1 MKLPPLRATQ
11 CFEAVVRLNSFSKA
25 AEALHI
31 TQSAVSHQVR
41 QLEAYLG
48 EALLARQGKRWN
60 LTPTGQRYYEA
71 ISPALHGLAQAASVI
86 REGEGGPLRLAL
98 YSSLAVKWL
107 IPRLAQLRHSH
118 PEIELSL
125 NMTADDP
132 VCSDDVGD
140 CFITINPPS
149 VGMVAHPLYQERL
162 LPACGPGL
170 WQQLKGQPLP
180 AALWQYPLLSVE
192 SSFRA
197 PGADWQAW
205 CAQHGAP
212 LPGSCRLQHVSHM
225 LLAAEAARY
234 DQGIALLNHYMLN
247 DEVGQGLVRL
257 PLPDLATGDHFYF
270 VYKASRA
277 RQRHLTVLAH
287 WLTQQGFNRSAG

>member
-41 QLEAYLG
+41 QLESYLG
-48 EALLARQGKRWN
+48 ESLLARQGRHWT

-71 ISPALHGLAQAASVI
+71 ISPALQGLAQASSVI
-86 REGEGGPLRLAL
+86 REGVSGPLRLAL

-107 IPRLAQLRHSH
+107 IPRLADLRKAH

-132 VCSDDVGD
+132 VCSDEVGD
-140 CFITINPPS
+140 CFITISPPS
-149 VGMVAHPLYQERL
+149 VGVVSHHLYQERL

-170 WQQLKGQPLP
+170 WQQLCNQALP
-180 AALWQYPLLSVE
+180 QALWQHPLLSVE
-192 SSFRA
+192 SSFGQ
-197 PGADWQAW
+197 PGADWLAW
-205 CAQHGAP
+205 CQQCGCPAP
-212 LPGSCRLQHVSHM
+212 EPGQFQHVSHM

-247 DEVGQGLVRL
+247 DEGAAGLVRL
-257 PLPDLATGDHFYF
+257 PLPELATGDHFYF

-277 RQRHLTVLAH
+277 RQPHLVTLAH
-287 WLTQQGFNRSAG
+287 WLTQQGFHTEAG